1 MKKTFKIVNSLLVFA
16 LLFSLTAFPVQAKPA
31 NNPIFTDTDIAQLK
45 PYMSISADGFFI
57 LDEEKI
63 PASLKVSQQ
72 TIEWVQNEFSEI
84 NVHLKEIPL
93 EERPTIIKDDQ
104 EENQLQDSESSMTQN
119 AIEGCVFVDRW
130 ILDTIAWTAIVV
142 GTGYVTL
149 GLFAGG
155 TIYGIP
161 IGAILQAEGLWIGV
175 SGTYMLW
182 YTSTYYPN
190 GVNVC
195 W

>member
-1 MKKTFKIVNSLLVFA
+1 MKKTFKIVNSILVFA
-16 LLFSLTAFPVQAKPA
+16 LLFSLTTFPVHAKPMS
-31 NNPIFTDTDIAQLK
+31 NLIFNDTDIAQLK
-45 PYMSISADGFFI
+45 PYMSISADGFFV

-63 PASLKVSQQ
+63 PPSLNVSQQ

-84 NVHLKEIPL
+84 NAHLEEIPL
-93 EERPTIIKDDQ
+93 EERPHVIKDNQ
-104 EENQLQDSESSMTQN
+104 EEIQFQDSIPDETSNVT
-119 AIEGCVFVDRW
+119 AGCVFVERW

-161 IGAILQAEGLWIGV
+161 IGAILQTEGLWIGV

-182 YTSTYYPN
+182 YTDTYYPN
-190 GVNVC
+190 GINVC